1 MKVLIVEDD
10 ASLREIMLRAL
21 KQEGYVVEYA
31 STFSEADIK
40 LAGYNYD
47 CILLD
52 IMLPDGSGLDL
63 LEHLRNLGK
72 RENVIIISA
81 RNSLEDKIYGLEN
94 GADDYLAKPFHVAEL
109 IARVRSVL
117 RRGKTAGELT
127 LEKGN
132 VVLTPESRHVK
143 VDGCELAL
151 LKKEF
156 DILLYFMQRPGH
168 MVDKAVLAEAVWG
181 DYADD
186 ADNFQFVYAQIK
198 NLRRKLSDAGATIE
212 ITSVY
217 GFGYKLVIKQDAA

>member
-63 LEHLRNLGK
+63 LEHLRKLGK

>member
-63 LEHLRNLGK
+63 LEHLRKLGK

-151 LKKEF
+151 LKKE
-156 DILLYFMQRPGH
+156 
-168 MVDKAVLAEAVWG
+168 
-181 DYADD
+181 
-186 ADNFQFVYAQIK
+186 
-198 NLRRKLSDAGATIE
+198 
-212 ITSVY
+212 
-217 GFGYKLVIKQDAA
+217 